1 MAFTRKGLAYLS
13 LAYGF
18 VSIAIVL
25 REFYLA
31 AYVIPIGLLLLV
43 SNSLTSVDV
52 SGLKIQR
59 KLTPSRTFGGDPVDV
74 TIRVTNDTGRHLTDI
89 EVEDHVPF
97 PLTPESG
104 LNSVPL
110 SLRPEESL
118 EWTYRISP
126 PKRGHYVVGP
136 ISIRYTDMLE
146 FYRRRTQRMEQDSFT
161 VLPTIEKIG
170 TLDLRARRVG
180 AWSGQVPSRRV
191 GVGTEF
197 YELRLYN
204 PGDELRR
211 INWKASARSS
221 RLVTNEFESEHVTDV
236 LLIVDS
242 CEDVTSSMFKFD
254 LTEFQLTLAGSLSS
268 QLLFQGNRVGLAIYG
283 AVRTWVDLAFG
294 KRQLVKILDN
304 LAMVK
309 AGSAILPMSYAVESV
324 VVSLVPSKSLI
335 IFISPLL
342 NEDTASVIGSLA
354 EKGYV
359 IICFTPTLEQT
370 KGTDPKALALRIL
383 SAQRRANAIRVDSV
397 ATLIEFA
404 PDVSLKSQLRRQTRI
419 G

>member
-18 VSIAIVL
+18 VAIAITL

-31 AYVIPIGLLLLV
+31 AYVIPIGLLFLV
-43 SNSLTSVDV
+43 SNSLFSIDI
-52 SGLKIQR
+52 SGLKVER
-59 KLTPSRTFGGDPVDV
+59 KLAPSRTFGGDPIDV
-74 TIRVTNDTGRHLTDI
+74 TIRVTNDTDHDLADI
-89 EVEDHVPF
+89 EIEDHVPL

-104 LNSVPL
+104 LNSIPL
-110 SLRPEESL
+110 SLRPQESL

-126 PKRGHYVVGP
+126 AKRGHYIVGP
-136 ISIRYTDMLE
+136 ISIQYADLLG
-146 FYRRRTQRMEQDSFT
+146 FYRRRTQRLQEDSFT

-191 GVGTEF
+191 GAGTEF

-211 INWKASARSS
+211 INWKASARAG

-242 CEDVTSSMFKFD
+242 TEDVASSIFKFD

-268 QLLFQGNRVGLAIYG
+268 QLLLQGNRVGLAIYG
-283 AVRTWVDLAFG
+283 VVRSWVDLAFG
-294 KRQLVKILDN
+294 KRQLIKILDN
-304 LAMVK
+304 LAMAK
-309 AGSAILPMSYAVESV
+309 AGRALVPISYAIESV

-335 IFISPLL
+335 LFISPLL
-342 NEDTASVIGSLA
+342 SEETASVISSLA

-359 IICFTPTLEQT
+359 IVCFTPTQEQA
-370 KGTDPKALALRIL
+370 KGTDPTAFAVRIL

-404 PDVSLKSQLRRQTRI
+404 PDVSLKSQLRRHTRI

>member
-1 MAFTRKGLAYLS
+1 MAFTKKGLAYLS
-13 LAYGF
+13 LAYSF

-31 AYVIPIGLLLLV
+31 AYVIPIGLLFLF

-52 SGLKIQR
+52 SGLEIQR
-59 KLTPSRTFGGDPVDV
+59 KLRPSRTFGGDPVDV
-74 TIRVTNDTGRHLTDI
+74 TIRVTNDTGLDIKDI

-97 PLTPESG
+97 PLTPVGG

-110 SLRPEESL
+110 SLLHEETL

-136 ISIRYTDMLE
+136 ISIRYSDMLG
-146 FYRRRTQRMEQDSFT
+146 FYRKRTERMQVDSFT

-170 TLDLRARRVG
+170 TLDLKARRVG

-191 GVGTEF
+191 GAGTEF

-204 PGDELRR
+204 AGDELRR
-211 INWKASARSS
+211 INWKASARTG
-221 RLVTNEFESEHVTDV
+221 RLVTNEFESEHVTDI

-242 CEDVTSSMFKFD
+242 TEDVTSSMFKFD

-268 QLLFQGNRVGLAIYG
+268 QLLLQGNRVGLALYG
-283 AVRTWVDLAFG
+283 EVRAWVDLAFG

-304 LAMVK
+304 LAIVK
-309 AGSAILPMSYAVESV
+309 PGPPLVPMSYAVESV
-324 VVSLVPSKSLI
+324 VLSLIPSKSLI

-342 NEDTASVIGSLA
+342 NEETASVIASLA

-359 IICFTPTLEQT
+359 IICFTPTLERVN
-370 KGTDPKALALRIL
+370 GTDPKALAVRIL
-383 SAQRRANAIRVDSV
+383 SAQRRANAIRIDSV

-404 PDVSLKSQLRRQTRI
+404 PDVSLKSQLRRHTRI